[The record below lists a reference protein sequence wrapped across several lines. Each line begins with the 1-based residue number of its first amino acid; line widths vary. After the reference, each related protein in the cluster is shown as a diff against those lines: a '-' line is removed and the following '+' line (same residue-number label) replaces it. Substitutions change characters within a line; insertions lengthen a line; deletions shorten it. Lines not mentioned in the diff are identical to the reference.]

1 LTLNFAKTGSDAITI
16 YWRIEQW
23 FPDLSPEIKAKLKKF
38 HEELIRVNKTSNL
51 ISIKTLP
58 MADAIHFADAIN
70 ATRLIEKDLKSEEI
84 YDLGAGNGF
93 PGLIM
98 ALLMPK
104 VKIHLVEVDGK
115 KAEFLK
121 QMIGILELK
130 NVDVLIRAIETLPAD
145 SIRCAASRGLA
156 PISKSLLMTRKA
168 FTVGGVYYHLKGE
181 EWATEIAG
189 IPTQLCSFWQPGL
202 LGEYKLPV
210 GEVKFAVVKTEKIQA

>member
-1 LTLNFAKTGSDAITI
+1 LNFAKSGSDAITI

-23 FPDLSPEIKAKLKKF
+23 FPDLSSEIKAKLKKF
-38 HEELIRVNKTSNL
+38 HEELVRSNKSLNL
-51 ISIKTLP
+51 IGIKTLP
-58 MADAIHFADAIN
+58 MADAIHFADSISA
-70 ATRLIEKDLKSEEI
+70 ARLIEKDLKSDEI

-98 ALLMPK
+98 GLLMPK
-104 VKIHLVEVDGK
+104 VKIHLVEIDVK

-130 NVDVLIRAIETLPAD
+130 NVDVLIRAIESLPAN
-145 SIRCAASRGLA
+145 SVKCAASRDLA
-156 PISKSLLMTRKA
+156 PISKALLMTRKI
-168 FTVGGVYYHLKGE
+168 FTVGGVYYHFKGE

-189 IPTQLCSFWQPGL
+189 IPTQLCSFWQPSL

-210 GEVKFAVVKTEKIQA
+210 GEVKFAVVKTEKTQA